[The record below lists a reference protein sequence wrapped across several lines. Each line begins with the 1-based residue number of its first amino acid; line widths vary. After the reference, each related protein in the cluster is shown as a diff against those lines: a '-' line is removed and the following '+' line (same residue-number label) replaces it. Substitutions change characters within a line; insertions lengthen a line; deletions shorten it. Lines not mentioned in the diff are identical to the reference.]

1 MPLERHNGDMESG
14 SLRLYLG
21 AASGVGTTYAM
32 LDEGQRRQSRGTRVE
47 IGWVNAHQ
55 RPFTQQLLQSLC
67 AEQEVP
73 SSLDVDAIITHR
85 PDVVLIDDLGRP
97 NDAPGASTFHWEDV
111 EHILDAGIDVVAT
124 LTVQHIASLAPQMT
138 EIIGAVPKGSIPE

>member
-1 MPLERHNGDMESG
+1 MPNERHNGAMESG

-32 LDEGQRRQSRGTRVE
+32 LDEGKRRQSRGTNVA

-55 RPFTQQLLQSLC
+55 RPFTQQLLKSLC
-67 AEQEVP
+67 ADDQIP
-73 SSLDVDAIITHR
+73 TSLDVDSIISLR

-97 NDAPGASTFHWEDV
+97 NEAPGATTFHWEDV

-124 LTVQHIASLAPQMT
+124 LTIQHIASLNPLQKERIRSA
-138 EIIGAVPKGSIPE
+138 